1 MRWAAARSSISSM
14 RSTSTRRCAT
24 ATCKVGAKRSSNW
37 TGSCSSRSPMD
48 RTLQRESLLLTRF
61 YAVAPEKV
69 WRAWTE
75 PEALRIWFGQA
86 DAADW
91 KAQLDVRVGGR
102 YQLMMREPSGHYFSV
117 RGVYREVIAC
127 ERLSFTWEQRDSPF
141 DGDSLVTVAFEALD
155 NG

>member
-1 MRWAAARSSISSM
+1 
-14 RSTSTRRCAT
+14 
-24 ATCKVGAKRSSNW
+24 
-37 TGSCSSRSPMD
+37 MD

-75 PEALRIWFGQA
+75 PDALRIWFGQA

-102 YQLMMREPSGHYFSV
+102 YHLVMREPSGAYFSV
-117 RGVYREVIAC
+117 RGVYREVAPLQ
-127 ERLSFTWEQRDSPF
+127 RLSFTWEQRDSPF
-141 DGDSLVTVAFEALD
+141 DGDSLVTVEFESLD
-155 NG
+155 DGTQIRFELAPVIDPRAPDAWRGDFKRLGRLLQPND